1 MTGLRDNVMDIN
13 HQAKA
18 KRWFIAL
25 AEMGPE
31 RLGGLMRKGKAAM
44 SLEEV
49 FSGSE
54 KDPRWKAAYEKA
66 DIEVRMAIQI
76 AKARE
81 RAHLTQS
88 QLAKAVGTTQSVI
101 SRIERAD
108 QNLTL
113 GTLSK
118 IANALHS
125 SLVVQLR

>member
-1 MTGLRDNVMDIN
+1 M
-13 HQAKA
+13 KK
-18 KRWFIAL
+18 KR
-25 AEMGPE
+25 
-31 RLGGLMRKGKAAM
+31 GGVPLD
-44 SLEEV
+44 EV

-54 KDPRWKAAYEKA
+54 KDPRWKVEYAKA

-81 RAHLTQS
+81 RAKLTQG
-88 QLAKAVGTTQSVI
+88 QLAKAIGTTQSVI

-118 IANALHS
+118 IASALKS
-125 SLVVQLR
+125 DLVIQLR